1 MKEYKNIPLF
11 RPVWNKDTEDAAL
24 AVMRS
29 GQIASGP
36 LVGEFERKF
45 GDLTG
50 REHVVSTNDM
60 TSALVLALKLS
71 DVKPGDQVAT
81 LAFSCLSTNAA
92 IAMLGATPLWID
104 IDPASMSMSLDDL
117 KNKISKNTKAV
128 IAYHVSGYPSTM
140 DDISKICRA
149 HEVPLIED
157 CDNALGG
164 KYDGTQL
171 GKFGDFAIY
180 SLYPNRQING
190 IEGGVLL
197 CPNDEVAIRAK
208 KLRRFGIDYS
218 SFRDERGEI
227 NPASDVPEIGYSAPL
242 NQLNAAVAMSQI
254 DSLEIRLSATKINT
268 KLMGER
274 LAGVAGLNIVRP
286 VGNGESA
293 YWTMLMHFEKRDEV
307 MARLKSEGV
316 SCSILHCRNDI
327 YTGFGA
333 ENAILPGT
341 DYVMK
346 NLLALP
352 CGWWLGKEDLNYI
365 VRAIKEAVRF

>member
-1 MKEYKNIPLF
+1 MKECRNIPLF
-11 RPVWNKDTEDAAL
+11 QPVWNKVTEEAAL

-50 REHVVSTNDM
+50 RDHVVSTNDM

-92 IAMLGATPLWID
+92 IAMVGATPLWID
-104 IDPASMSMSLDDL
+104 IDPASMSMNRNDL
-117 KNKISKNTKAV
+117 NSKISKNTKAV
-128 IAYHVSGYPSTM
+128 IAYHVSGYPSAM
-140 DDISKICRA
+140 DEISRICS
-149 HEVPLIED
+149 ELGVPLIED

-164 KYDGTQL
+164 KYADVPL
-171 GKFGDFAIY
+171 GKFGDFAIF

-197 CPNDEVAIRAK
+197 CPSEEVAIRAK

-218 SFRDERGEI
+218 TFRDERGEI

-254 DSLEIRLSATKINT
+254 DSLESRLSMAKKNAMY
-268 KLMGER
+268 MGEELESVSGLR
-274 LAGVAGLNIVRP
+274 LVQP
-286 VGNGESA
+286 VSNGESA
-293 YWTMLMHFEKRDEV
+293 YWTLLMHFEKRDGV
-307 MARLKSEGV
+307 MARLKADGV

-327 YTGFGA
+327 YSGFGA
-333 ENAILPGT
+333 ENAFLPGT
-341 DYVMK
+341 DYAMK

-352 CGWWLGKEDLNYI
+352 CGWWLGEEDVNYT
-365 VRAIKEAVRF
+365 VHAIKEAVRF